1 MNPTR
6 TGCYDEPIKQRHEPR
21 FTKNRSR
28 GQSKIKR
35 QMAAASRR
43 RNRGAK

>member
-1 MNPTR
+1 MPPR
-6 TGCYDEPIKQRHEPR
+6 PRSHDKPIKQRHEPR
-21 FTKNRSR
+21 FTKTRR

>member
-21 FTKNRSR
+21 FTKTRR
-28 GQSKIKR
+28 GTSKIKR
-35 QMAAASRR
+35 QMAKASRR
-43 RNRGAK
+43 RNRG

>member
-1 MNPTR
+1 MPPR
-6 TGCYDEPIKQRHEPR
+6 PRSHDKPIKQRHEPR

-35 QMAAASRR
+35 QMAKASRR
-43 RNRGAK
+43 RNQGAK